1 MENLAAYLESIYDKT
16 KFKLTY
22 PSSKGYLI
30 LGNSGRGSES
40 KEFALPLISLANAL
54 EDILENISSFPSRYD
69 EKKWRKLVSQ
79 YVNDVLVKS
88 LVQSQTKAFF
98 ETINKLLSWVSGTE
112 YKEDEMPLNTEHV
125 EKVIYLIRSSQM
137 ILQEKIKLP
146 ESARDCARIII
157 KNLYNF
163 DKLQKIASI
172 IKLNAANIKIDTSE
186 FGKGNTLPC
195 IFYTETSDC
204 YNTTRSFSDE
214 TFVLNIDGND
224 VLAQLTNQWNGFEN
238 ESTGS
243 NSSLFGLKDVVNH
256 YYSNKFEIQK
266 GNGDC
271 WYFLIY
277 EENNQ
282 HKDFSSS
289 FDNSSRIKI
298 ILEEASNNQNAKKI
312 IDTLYKY
319 DKCSRFPFRSTSI
332 GKSLSVDNYTIF
344 ADREKTQNPHLFD
357 DIYELVFEGSSKE
370 FQLYKVWWSSES
382 SGRKRNVLNL
392 INSVHKYYPNT
403 FDIFYGG
410 DEKESRGADAEK
422 DDGVFTPS
430 QIIYYGVPGCGK
442 SHQIREDL
450 KKKGIPAER
459 TMRVVFHPDY
469 CNADFV
475 GQILP
480 ETKDGSVRYNF
491 KAGPFAKILREAY
504 SNPGLEY
511 ALVIEEINRG
521 NAAAIFGDL
530 FQLLDRKNE
539 GDEPETVNG
548 NTYDKGW
555 SDYCVNNDYINAYF
569 RGAYDNADADAPAE
583 VKVGDIIVNDNV
595 DIRLPPNLSIY
606 ATMNTSDQNVF
617 TLDNAFQR
625 RWEMKQIPNELKDK
639 IPANASE
646 EEKNDIQAE
655 IDQYNKTI
663 GNTNVKWGDFRKAI
677 NEVIM
682 DSAQANG
689 LSSMEDKRLG
699 GWFFMPAD
707 NFAEKVLKYLWDD
720 AFKFDR
726 KTQFG
731 EIKSLEDLIEK
742 FNKDGFKI
750 FKADAISKLQRDSS
764 ITPDG
769 SAQDETSVTND

>member
-1 MENLAAYLESIYDKT
+1 MENLATYLESISDKT
-16 KFKLTY
+16 RFKLSY

-69 EKKWRKLVSQ
+69 EKEWRKLVSQ

-98 ETINKLLSWVSGTE
+98 ETINKLLSWVSGSE
-112 YKEDEMPLNTEHV
+112 YKEDEMSLNAEHV
-125 EKVIYLIRSSQM
+125 EKAVNLIRSSQ
-137 ILQEKIKLP
+137 IVLREKIKLP
-146 ESARDCARIII
+146 ESARDCAKIII

-163 DKLQKIASI
+163 DKFQKIAPI
-172 IKLNAANIKIDTSE
+172 IKLNTANIKIDTSE
-186 FGKGNTLPC
+186 FGKGNTLSC
-195 IFYTETSDC
+195 IFYTEASDC

-214 TFVLNIDGND
+214 SFLLNIDGKD

-256 YYSNKFEIQK
+256 YYSNKFEILK
-266 GNGDC
+266 ENDGC
-271 WYFLIY
+271 WYFLVY
-277 EENNQ
+277 EENKQRNE
-282 HKDFSSS
+282 FSSS
-289 FDNSSRIKI
+289 FENNSRIKI
-298 ILEEASNNQNAKKI
+298 TLEETSNNQNAKKI

-319 DKCSRFPFRSTSI
+319 DKCSRFPFRGTSI
-332 GKSLSVDNYTIF
+332 GKSLSVDDYTVF

-357 DIYELVFEGSSKE
+357 DIYELVIDGTSKE
-370 FQLYKVWWSSES
+370 FQLYKVWPSES
-382 SGRKRNVLNL
+382 SGKKRNVLNL

-403 FDIFYGG
+403 FDISYGG
-410 DEKESRGADAEK
+410 DENKESVTEK
-422 DDGVFTPS
+422 DDGIFTPT

-480 ETKDGSVRYNF
+480 ETKGGTVRYNF

-504 SNPGLEY
+504 ANPKLEY
-511 ALVIEEINRG
+511 ALIIEEINRG

-530 FQLLDRKNE
+530 FQLLDRKKD
-539 GDEPETVNG
+539 GDEPETVNR
-548 NTYDKGW
+548 NTYGKGW

-569 RGAYDNADADAPAE
+569 RGAYDSDDAKVPAE
-583 VKVGDIIVNDNV
+583 VKVGDVTVNANV

-625 RWEMKQIPNELKDK
+625 RWEMKQVPNELKDSGES
-639 IPANASE
+639 A
-646 EEKNDIQAE
+646 
-655 IDQYNKTI
+655 DQYEQTI
-663 GNTNVKWGDFRKAI
+663 KMVRKSEDDEEIVDTNVQWGDFRKAI

-682 DSAQANG
+682 DSAQTNG

-699 GWFFMPAD
+699 GWFFTPSD

-726 KTQFG
+726 PNQFDKVKT
-731 EIKSLEDLIEK
+731 LEKLVED
-742 FNKDGFKI
+742 FNKDGFKV
-750 FKADAISKLQRDSS
+750 FKDERISNLQKDA
-764 ITPDG
+764 
-769 SAQDETSVTND
+769 SVTPSGSTQNDSPDVNG